1 MISYEEYVYFRD
13 IQGLKDSDV
22 AKLASIS
29 QTTLSDWKRGKYS
42 PKHEKMTQIE
52 RALGLRIE
60 PDYKEL
66 GEILLN
72 KPQSP
77 DPIRKD
83 EAELLKMYNSVNRA
97 GQREIRRYAEYI
109 CTRDDLKKDASEGS
123 SKIG

>member
-1 MISYEEYVYFRD
+1 MLTFEEYVAIRD
-13 IQGLKDSDV
+13 AKGLRDSDV
-22 AKLASIS
+22 AKLAGVNQATFSE
-29 QTTLSDWKRGKYS
+29 WKKGKAI
-42 PKHEKMTQIE
+42 PKYKKMTQIE

>member
-97 GQREIRRYAEYI
+97 GQKEIRRYAEYI